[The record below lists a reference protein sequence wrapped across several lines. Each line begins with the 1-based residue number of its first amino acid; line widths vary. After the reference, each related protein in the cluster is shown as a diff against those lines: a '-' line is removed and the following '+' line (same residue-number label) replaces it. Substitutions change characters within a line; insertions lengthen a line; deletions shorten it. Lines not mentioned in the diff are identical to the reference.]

1 MPVFQSP
8 PNLRCAILA
17 LSLIML
23 GAAPG
28 VTPAWARPAPDSF
41 ADLAGKLLPTVV
53 NISTSQT
60 LKAPPQNAMPQLP
73 PGSPLEDL
81 FKNFLGPKPNTPRHV
96 TSLGSGFIIDPSGFI
111 VTNNHVIEDSDQITV
126 SLQDGTQLP
135 AKVIGRDIKTD
146 LALLKVT
153 SRKPLPAT
161 RFGDSDHAR
170 VGDWVIA
177 IGDPF
182 GIGSTV
188 TAGIVSARNRNINA
202 GPYDDFIQTDAPINR
217 GNSGGPL
224 FNMDGDVIGINSA
237 IFSPSGGS
245 VGIGFA
251 IPANLAREVVGQL
264 RQFGIAKRGWI
275 GVRIQPVTPE
285 IAEGLGLPSS
295 QGALIADVTKG
306 GPAAQAGLVNGDLVT
321 GFDGKFV
328 PDDRALPRIV
338 ADTPI
343 GKTVSIEVLRKGRK
357 QTLKITVQKL
367 ADDAKVDKPA
377 KAPPAP
383 VKNQS
388 KVTQMGLTLGA
399 LDAPARA
406 KFKIAAAVQGVAVT
420 AVDAGSAAAEKNL
433 RAGDVIVEVGGQ
445 AVKTPDDV
453 TKRVDADAKAGKKVA
468 LMLINRDGE
477 LQYLGLKLN

>member
-1 MPVFQSP
+1 MRVLTS
-8 PNLRCAILA
+8 LCAILVLA
-17 LSLIML
+17 A
-23 GAAPG
+23 AAP
-28 VTPAWARPAPDSF
+28 AAARPAPDSF
-41 ADLAGKLLPTVV
+41 ADLAAKLLPSVV

-60 LKAPPQNAMPQLP
+60 LKAPPQNAIPQLP

-96 TSLGSGFIIDPSGFI
+96 TSLGSGFIIDASGYI

-126 SLQDGTQLP
+126 SLQDGTSLP
-135 AKVIGRDIKTD
+135 AKVVGRDTKTD
-146 LALLKVT
+146 IALLKVVPK
-153 SRKPLPAT
+153 KPLPAT
-161 RFGDSDHAR
+161 HFGDSDKTR
-170 VGDWVIA
+170 IGDWVIA

-224 FNMDGDVIGINSA
+224 FDMDGNVIGINSQ
-237 IFSPSGGS
+237 IYTPSGGS

-251 IPANLAREVVGQL
+251 IPANLAREVTGQL

-275 GVRIQPVTPE
+275 GVRIQQVTPE
-285 IAEGLGLPSS
+285 IAEGLGLPTT
-295 QGALIADVTKG
+295 QGALVTDVTKG
-306 GPAAQAGLVNGDLVT
+306 GPAQKAGLANGDLVT
-321 GFDGKFV
+321 GFDGKPV
-328 PDDRALPRIV
+328 PDDRVLPRIV

-343 GKTVSIEVLRKGRK
+343 GKTVNMDVLRKGKK

-367 ADDAKVDKPA
+367 ADDAKTDKPV

-388 KVTQMGLTLGA
+388 KLSQLGLTLGL
-399 LDAPARA
+399 LDGPARG
-406 KFKIAAAVQGVAVT
+406 KFKIGAAVQGVAVT
-420 AVDAGSAAAEKNL
+420 AVDPGSPAAEKNL
-433 RAGDVIVEVGGQ
+433 HPGDVIVEVGGD

-453 TKRVDADAKAGKKVA
+453 TKRVDAAAKAGKKVA
-468 LMLINRDGE
+468 LMLINRDGD

>member
-1 MPVFQSP
+1 M
-8 PNLRCAILA
+8 LA
-17 LSLIML
+17 LVFAM
-23 GAAPG
+23 AAPTA
-28 VTPAWARPAPDSF
+28 VLARPAPDSF
-41 ADLAGKLLPTVV
+41 AELAKRLLPTVV

-81 FKNFLGPKPNTPRHV
+81 FKNFLGPKSNSPRHV
-96 TSLGSGFIIDPSGFI
+96 TSLGSGFIIDPSGYI

-126 SLQDGTQLP
+126 SLQDGTQMA
-135 AKVIGRDIKTD
+135 AKVVGRDTKTD

-153 SRKPLPAT
+153 PKKPLPAT
-161 RFGDSDHAR
+161 KFGDSDKAQ

-224 FNMDGDVIGINSA
+224 FDMDGNVIGINSA

-251 IPANLAREVVGQL
+251 IPSNLAREVMGQL
-264 RQFGIAKRGWI
+264 RQFGVARRGWI
-275 GVRIQPVTPE
+275 GVRIQQVTAE
-285 IAEGLGLPSS
+285 IAEGLGLPTT
-295 QGALIADVTKG
+295 QGALVAGVTDG
-306 GPAAQAGLVNGDLVT
+306 GPAARAGLVNGDLIT
-321 GFDGKFV
+321 SFDGKPV
-328 PDDRALPRIV
+328 PDDRVLPRIV

-343 GKTVSIEVLRKGRK
+343 GKTVNMDVLRKGRK
-357 QTLKITVQKL
+357 QIIKITVQKL

-383 VKNQS
+383 VKKQP
-388 KVTQMGLTLGA
+388 KLAEMGLTLSL
-399 LDAPARA
+399 LDGPARA
-406 KFKIAAAVQGVAVT
+406 KFKIGSGVQGVAVT
-420 AVDAGSAAAEKNL
+420 AVEGGSPAAEKNV
-433 RAGDVIVEVGGQ
+433 RTGDVIVEVAGQ
-445 AVKTPDDV
+445 VVKTPDDV
-453 TKRVDADAKAGKKVA
+453 AKRVDAETKAGKKSI
-468 LMLINRDGE
+468 LILINRGGD
-477 LQYLGLKLN
+477 LTYVGLRLN

>member
-1 MPVFQSP
+1 MRAFRSLFAMLVVGGLLPV
-8 PNLRCAILA
+8 
-17 LSLIML
+17 
-23 GAAPG
+23 AA
-28 VTPAWARPAPDSF
+28 PAWARPAPDSF
-41 ADLAGKLLPTVV
+41 ADLANRLLPMVV

-96 TSLGSGFIIDPSGFI
+96 TSLGSGFIIDASGFI

-126 SLQDGTQLP
+126 SLQDGTSMP
-135 AKVIGRDIKTD
+135 ARVVGRDVKTD

-153 SRKPLPAT
+153 TKKPLPSAH
-161 RFGDSDHAR
+161 FGDSDHAR
-170 VGDWVIA
+170 IGDWVVA

-202 GPYDDFIQTDAPINR
+202 GDYDDFIQTDAPINR

-224 FNMDGDVIGINSA
+224 FDTDGNVIGINSQ
-237 IFSPSGGS
+237 IYTPSGGS

-251 IPANLAREVVGQL
+251 IPSNLARQVVNQL
-264 RQFGIAKRGWI
+264 RQFGVARRGWI
-275 GVRIQPVTPE
+275 GVRIQQVTPE
-285 IAEGLGLPSS
+285 IAEGMGLPTT
-295 QGALIADVTKG
+295 QGALVAGVTGG
-306 GPAAQAGLVNGDLVT
+306 GPAAKAGLVNGDLITVL
-321 GFDGKFV
+321 DGKPV

-338 ADTPI
+338 PDTPI
-343 GKTVSIEVLRKGRK
+343 GKTVNMDVLRKSRK

-367 ADDAKVDKPA
+367 ADDARADKPA

-388 KVTQMGLTLGA
+388 KLTQLGLSLGA
-399 LDAPARA
+399 LDGPTRT
-406 KFKIAAAVQGVAVT
+406 KFKIAPAVQGVAVT
-420 AVDAGSAAAEKNL
+420 AVDPGSAAAEKNV
-433 RAGDVIVEVGGQ
+433 RPGDV
-445 AVKTPDDV
+445 
-453 TKRVDADAKAGKKVA
+453 
-468 LMLINRDGE
+468 
-477 LQYLGLKLN
+477 

>member
-1 MPVFQSP
+1 MRGFQSFF
-8 PNLRCAILA
+8 AILV
-17 LSLIML
+17 LSL
-23 GAAPG
+23 AA
-28 VTPAWARPAPDSF
+28 PAWARPAPDSF
-41 ADLAGKLLPTVV
+41 ADLASKLLPSVV

-60 LKAPPQNAMPQLP
+60 LKAPSQNAMPQLP

-81 FKNFLGPKPNTPRHV
+81 FKNFLGPKSNTPRHV
-96 TSLGSGFIIDPSGFI
+96 TSLGSGFIIDPSGYI

-126 SLQDGTQLP
+126 SLQDGTQMP
-135 AKVIGRDIKTD
+135 AKVVGRDTKTD

-153 SRKPLPAT
+153 PKKPLPAAH
-161 RFGDSDHAR
+161 FGDSDHAR

-224 FNMDGDVIGINSA
+224 FDVDGNVIGINSQ
-237 IFSPSGGS
+237 IYTPSGGS

-251 IPANLAREVVGQL
+251 IPSNLAREVMNQL
-264 RQFGIAKRGWI
+264 RQFGMARRGWI
-275 GVRIQPVTPE
+275 GVRIQQVTAE
-285 IAEGLGLPSS
+285 IAEGLGLPTT
-295 QGALIADVTKG
+295 QGALVTGVTGG
-306 GPAAQAGLVNGDLVT
+306 GPAANAGLQNGDLIT
-321 GFDGKFV
+321 GFDGKPV
-328 PDDRALPRIV
+328 PDDRVLPRIV

-343 GKTVSIEVLRKGRK
+343 GKTVGMDVLRKGRK
-357 QTLKITVQKL
+357 QIVKITVQKL
-367 ADDAKVDKPA
+367 ADDAKPDKPA

-388 KVTQMGLTLGA
+388 KLAQLGLSLGV

-406 KFKIAAAVQGVAVT
+406 KFKIGAAVQGVAVT
-420 AVDAGSAAAEKNL
+420 AVEGGSPAAEKNL
-433 RAGDVIVEVGGQ
+433 HPGDVIVEVAGQ

-453 TKRVDADAKAGKKVA
+453 AKRVNADAKAGKKSV
-468 LMLINRDGE
+468 LMLINRDGDM
-477 LQYLGLKLN
+477 QYLGLKLN

>member
-1 MPVFQSP
+1 MRAFHSI
-8 PNLRCAILA
+8 CAVLA
-17 LSLIML
+17 LSL
-23 GAAPG
+23 AAPALM
-28 VTPAWARPAPDSF
+28 PAGARPAPDSF
-41 ADLAGKLLPTVV
+41 ADLAAKLLPTVV

-60 LKAPPQNAMPQLP
+60 LKAPPQGAMPQLP

-126 SLQDGTQLP
+126 SLQDGTSLP
-135 AKVIGRDIKTD
+135 AKVVGRDTKTD
-146 LALLKVT
+146 LALLKVVP
-153 SRKPLPAT
+153 RKPLPAT
-161 RFGDSDHAR
+161 HFGDSEKVR
-170 VGDWVIA
+170 IGDWVIA

-224 FNMDGDVIGINSA
+224 FDMDGNVIGINSQ
-237 IFSPSGGS
+237 IYTPSGGS

-251 IPANLAREVVGQL
+251 IPANLAREVTGQI
-264 RQFGIAKRGWI
+264 RQFGMARRGWI
-275 GVRIQPVTPE
+275 GVRIQQVTPE
-285 IAEGLGLPSS
+285 IAEGLSLPTS
-295 QGALIADVTKG
+295 QGALVNDVTKG
-306 GPAAQAGLVNGDLVT
+306 GPAAKAGLANGDLVT
-321 GFDGKFV
+321 GFDGKAV

-343 GKTVSIEVLRKGRK
+343 GKTVNMDVLRKGKK
-357 QTLKITVQKL
+357 QTLRITVQKL
-367 ADDAKVDKPA
+367 ADDAKADKLS

-388 KVTQMGLTLGA
+388 KLTQLGLSLGV
-399 LDAPARA
+399 LDGGARA
-406 KFKIAAAVQGVAVT
+406 KFKIGASVQGVAVT
-420 AVDAGSAAAEKNL
+420 AVDPGSAAAEKNL
-433 RAGDVIVEVGGQ
+433 HPGDVVVEVAGQ
-445 AVKTPDDV
+445 PVKTPDDV
-453 TKRVDADAKAGKKVA
+453 SKGVDAQAKAGKKVV
-468 LMLINRDGE
+468 LLLINRDGD
-477 LQYLGLKLN
+477 LQYLGLRLN